1 MSPKEI
7 RVAIIGVRGIGRRHA
22 RAVLAGGG
30 RITACAARTRESAER
45 FAAEFH
51 VPCATTHVFSLAR
64 SRDLDAVV
72 ICTPNKYHAPYALA
86 FMKAGKDVLLEQPM
100 AMNAGE
106 AARVA
111 AAARR
116 LKRVLLV
123 GHMWRFADEV
133 NWARKV
139 VRSGAVGRVVRTAGY
154 GVHVGW
160 GPGGWFTQKRLAGG
174 GALADMGIHAID
186 TARFILG
193 DPPPRRVYAT
203 VGTHYGD
210 YDVDDTGMVM
220 IAWAGGATSVI
231 ESGWRHP
238 HADRPYA
245 GTQVYGDRGYVA
257 IFPPEARLDVS
268 GRPGNFLP
276 LEPAADQDRQTI
288 YDRQMENFFACVR
301 SRRGPMPGPEEGL
314 VNMRIVDAAYRSS
327 RTGRAVRL
335 SPT

>member
-1 MSPKEI
+1 MKKI

-45 FAAEFH
+45 FAEEFN
-51 VPCATTHVFSLAR
+51 VPRATTNALSLAR
-64 SRDLDAVV
+64 AGDVDAAV

-86 FMKAGKDVLLEQPM
+86 FMEAGKDVLLEKPM
-100 AMNAGE
+100 AMNARE

-116 LKRVLLV
+116 RKRVVLV

-133 NWARKV
+133 NWARGV
-139 VRSGAVGRVVRTAGY
+139 VSSGAVGRVVRTAGY
-154 GVHVGW
+154 GVHAGW
-160 GPGGWFTQKRLAGG
+160 GPAGWFTQKRLAGG

-186 TARFILG
+186 TARFILA
-193 DPPPRRVYAT
+193 DPLPRRVYAA

-210 YDVDDTGMVM
+210 YDVDDTGVVM
-220 IAWAGGATSVI
+220 ITWDGGATSVI

-245 GTQVYGDRGYVA
+245 GTQVYGDQGYVA
-257 IFPPEARLDVS
+257 IFPPEARLSVS
-268 GRPGNFLP
+268 GHPGIHLP
-276 LEPAADQDRQTI
+276 SPETTRDRDRQQI
-288 YDRQMENFFACVR
+288 YGRQMEHFLACVR
-301 SRRGPMPGPEEGL
+301 SRREPTPGTREGL

-335 SPT
+335 